1 MNRYIWKIVCK
12 YCSEESRI
20 SVFLAAAMLMWS
32 IAALATGMIFCLA
45 AAKVTVPTCIANVM
59 CIAIYA
65 GIIFGL
71 FGGILFLM
79 RRGGR
84 GSEKYL

>member
-1 MNRYIWKIVCK
+1 MNRFIWKIVCK

-20 SVFLAAAMLMWS
+20 SVFLATAVFMWS
-32 IAALATGMIFCLA
+32 AVAMAAGMLFCLA
-45 AAKVTVPTCIANVM
+45 AAKVTVPMCIANVM
-59 CIAIYA
+59 CIAVYA

-71 FGGILFLM
+71 LGGILFLM
-79 RRGGR
+79 RRGGC